1 MIIGAAKSA
10 TTHLFLQ
17 LCRHP
22 NVFDWRV
29 EQLHGIHKE
38 PSFFS
43 CDDNYAKGVDW
54 YKRLYA
60 GAGSD
65 ELCVDAST
73 SYSRWPQVPDA
84 AARMAQHAPSAK
96 IVYILR
102 HPLER
107 AYSHYI
113 HRYMRELYPGKTFSK
128 TFEEHVQEDPMC
140 IDSSLY
146 MRQIERYLDHYPRSS
161 MHVLLTT
168 DFKRNPLQSLRDICT
183 FLEIDPDAAEIR
195 AEAGNRANVSDR
207 HIAHQIRRQITG
219 RFTGI
224 PLIGPLMRRMPRSW
238 RDRAY
243 RALAATRV
251 GRSTSAAMTPP
262 PLTDK
267 VRDRYLAFFEG
278 PNRELARFLG
288 RDLSEWSR
296 KPEIAASRV
305 TSA

>member
-1 MIIGAAKSA
+1 
-10 TTHLFLQ
+10 
-17 LCRHP
+17 
-22 NVFDWRV
+22 
-29 EQLHGIHKE
+29 
-38 PSFFS
+38 
-43 CDDNYAKGVDW
+43 
-54 YKRLYA
+54 
-60 GAGSD
+60 
-65 ELCVDAST
+65 
-73 SYSRWPQVPDA
+73 
-84 AARMAQHAPSAK
+84 
-96 IVYILR
+96 
-102 HPLER
+102 
-107 AYSHYI
+107 
-113 HRYMRELYPGKTFSK
+113 
-128 TFEEHVQEDPMC
+128 
-140 IDSSLY
+140 
-146 MRQIERYLDHYPRSS
+146 